1 MKNLEF
7 GFIQGRMTI
16 PPKKDILQYFPK
28 KNWKKEFYY
37 AKKLN
42 FNFIEYFGERNYN
55 KNNPL
60 WNIKSLKKINH
71 LVKKNKL
78 YNYSFCDDLFINNNL
93 LKFKNLE
100 EYYKELIFNL
110 NFIKIKLYVLA
121 LFEKS
126 LINKKN
132 LISYAKI
139 LKKIAFKFKNKN
151 IKIALETNLESK
163 LFIRLLR
170 LINED
175 NVYIVYDTGN
185 RLKNPNLQY
194 QEIIKLKKHI
204 IHVHLKDKNFNGDNV
219 ILGTGSVNF
228 DAIFMALKRIK
239 FKGKFV
245 FETNRGNNPRKTM
258 LNNKNYILKK
268 VNGFYNLKK

>member
-1 MKNLEF
+1 
-7 GFIQGRMTI
+7 
-16 PPKKDILQYFPK
+16 
-28 KNWKKEFYY
+28 Y

-163 LFIRLLR
+163 LIIRLLR

-228 DAIFMALKRIK
+228 DAIFM
-239 FKGKFV
+239 
-245 FETNRGNNPRKTM
+245 
-258 LNNKNYILKK
+258 
-268 VNGFYNLKK
+268 